1 MDIEEVMSRI
11 ILDCLKRKRFK
22 QRQLILAKNEK
33 KKKWGFFKKDK
44 IEVPKVENNQ
54 KEEFIPE
61 PKSFKALKKYYDF

>member
-1 MDIEEVMSRI
+1 MNIEEVMSRI

-22 QRQLILAKNEK
+22 SKPVTKIEK

-44 IEVPKVENNQ
+44 IEVHKNENNQ

>member
-1 MDIEEVMSRI
+1 MNIEEVMSRI

-22 QRQLILAKNEK
+22 PRQFILSKNEK
-33 KKKWGFFKKDK
+33 KKKWGFFKKDEN
-44 IEVPKVENNQ
+44 EVHKNENNQ